1 MKVILTEDVVGL
13 GDIGEAVS
21 VRAGYARN
29 FLVPR
34 GLAFEAESASAK
46 EAQHRVRQIESKKR
60 RLKGA
65 AEEASKKMQ
74 ALAVTLELRVGS
86 NGRVFGSVG
95 ARDIAA
101 KLAELGHE
109 FDRRRVLL
117 SEPIKKIGAHPVR
130 LRLHQDVETTITVT
144 VNAIEASRE
153 EEESV
158 VQSARASIERAAAKS
173 EDTTAEAAE

>member
-13 GDIGEAVS
+13 GDIGESVS

-46 EAQHRVRQIESKKR
+46 EAQHKVRQIESKKR
-60 RLKGA
+60 RLRGA
-65 AEEASKKMQ
+65 AEEISKKMQ
-74 ALAVTLELRVGS
+74 SLNITLELRVGS

-95 ARDIAA
+95 PRDIAQ
-101 KLAELGHE
+101 KLAEQGYE
-109 FDRRRVLL
+109 FDRRRVLI

-130 LRLHQDVETTITVT
+130 LRLHQDVETMITVT
-144 VNAIEASRE
+144 VNPIEASRE
-153 EEESV
+153 EEASV
-158 VQSARASIERAAAKS
+158 VKAARESIEQRAAAKA
-173 EDTTAEAAE
+173 EDAADAAE